1 MNEIV
6 TIQHR
11 KAVTTSL
18 KVAEVFGKRHNS
30 VLRSI
35 ENLLLD
41 LPEGAQRNFAL
52 SEYPDSTGRTLPMYQ
67 MNRDGFTL
75 LAMGFTGK
83 AALEFK
89 LKYIAAFNAMENA
102 LLNQQNLSWQQQR
115 LDGKVARRM
124 EMDTISRF
132 VEYATS
138 QGSKSAKM
146 YFLQITKMTHQALFM
161 VKQSGPKPFREML
174 DSMQLSFLTTAEYL
188 VHQALEDGM
197 AAALHY
203 KDIYAMAR
211 ERVTYY
217 ADRLPKQRLLQAA

>member
-1 MNEIV
+1 MGEIV

-18 KVAEVFGKRHNS
+18 KVAEVFGKQHFH
-30 VLRSI
+30 VLRDI
-35 ENLLLD
+35 EKIKHD
-41 LPEGAQRNFAL
+41 LPDGTESIFGF
-52 SEYPDSTGRTLPMYQ
+52 SEYVDPTGRTLPMYQ
-67 MNRDGFTL
+67 MGRDGFTL

-115 LDGKVARRM
+115 LDGKVARRL
-124 EMDTISRF
+124 ETDTISRF

-138 QGSKSAKM
+138 QGSKSARM
-146 YFLQITKMTHQALFM
+146 YFMQITKMTHQALFL
-161 VKQSGPKPFREML
+161 VKQSSPKPFREML

-197 AAALHY
+197 AAALNY

-211 ERVTYY
+211 DRVTYY
-217 ADRLPKQRLLQAA
+217 VEQLPRQRLLRAA

>member
-18 KVAEVFGKRHNS
+18 VVAEVFGKRHDT

-35 ENLLLD
+35 KNL
-41 LPEGAQRNFAL
+41 ECSGAFRLRNFVE
-52 SEYPDSTGRTLPMYQ
+52 SSYQNEQSKMQPMYTIT
-67 MNRDGFTL
+67 RDGFSF

-83 AALEFK
+83 KAARFK
-89 LKYIAAFNAMENA
+89 ERYIDAFNSMEQA

-115 LDGKVARRM
+115 LDGKAARRL
-124 EMDTISRF
+124 ETDTISRF
-132 VEYATS
+132 VAYATA

-146 YFLQITKMTHQALFM
+146 YFVQITKMTHQALFM
-161 VKQSGPKPFREML
+161 VKQSSPKAFREML

-217 ADRLPKQRLLQAA
+217 ADRLPQQRLLHVA